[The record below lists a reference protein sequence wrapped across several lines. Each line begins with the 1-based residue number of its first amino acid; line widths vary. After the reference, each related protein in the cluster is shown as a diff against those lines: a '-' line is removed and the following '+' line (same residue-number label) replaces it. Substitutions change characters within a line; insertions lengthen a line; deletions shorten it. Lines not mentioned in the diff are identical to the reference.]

1 MSSLDTIRRFP
12 YCQKVLP
19 ATYDDSLSYYESI
32 CKLVTKMNE
41 IITELNA
48 IDPESILELVDDR
61 VDERLV
67 DLNKQMQNLTDR
79 VNQVMGSV
87 TSALEKY
94 NNEVTMEMH
103 RQLTEMTV
111 LLSTQLAALR
121 LYVNNQD
128 NMILSELRYQI
139 ELLKNQLPDLTTVYV
154 YSPFSSQIVDIQT
167 AINEIWDNIKVYSL
181 TADEYDDMK
190 WTAEQYDGF
199 QLTAYQYDYY
209 SRRFIWK
216 DPNFYMTDVWT
227 GEQIHTKEELD
238 KLATLHKENS
248 FKAGQYDALA
258 FTCKQYELNGITAEE
273 YDWNSIN
280 YFTLYAPVM
289 DNLYS
294 MLGRSYKIV
303 KTNKKLEV
311 FTCSY
316 SLKFNISITLKQ
328 DIPTLST
335 GTPLLIYFG
344 STSQPY
350 IQVDIYKKEDSSL
363 FTTVTNKS
371 EPYTLIDIN
380 DGETVLQ
387 YDVKCIGDNSTSKP
401 AILYPLIAQK
411 LNWRCIH

>member
-1 MSSLDTIRRFP
+1 M
-12 YCQKVLP
+12 
-19 ATYDDSLSYYESI
+19 
-32 CKLVTKMNE
+32 
-41 IITELNA
+41 
-48 IDPESILELVDDR
+48 ELVDDR

-67 DLNKQMQNLTDR
+67 DLNRQMQNLTDR

-94 NNEVTMEMH
+94 NNDITMEMH

-121 LYVNNQD
+121 IYVNNQD

-139 ELLKNQLPDLTTVYV
+139 ELLKNQLPELTTVYV

-238 KLATLHKENS
+238 KLATLHKENALTT
-248 FKAGQYDALA
+248 FQYDKLA
-258 FTCKQYELNGITAEE
+258 FTAEDYDYKTITSTDFDWYSKAMLTYYLDAHNFNLTYMSPNGSLIV
-273 YDWNSIN
+273 N
-280 YFTLYAPVM
+280 YPYA
-289 DNLYS
+289 
-294 MLGRSYKIV
+294 K
-303 KTNKKLEV
+303 
-311 FTCSY
+311 
-316 SLKFNISITLKQ
+316 SIT
-328 DIPTLST
+328 
-335 GTPLLIYFG
+335 G
-344 STSQPY
+344 STAFDTSGTAL
-350 IQVDIYKKEDSSL
+350 SN
-363 FTTVTNKS
+363 TVTNTLYNSWLDVRKQTYLITCNKS
-371 EPYTLIDIN
+371 NPS
-380 DGETVLQ
+380 LQ
-387 YDVKCIGDNSTSKP
+387 IGIKYSDDTIKFATTTSKGFGIVQP
-401 AILYPLIAQK
+401 PENEELTIKTILVNTIYGGFASIANDLNILICQK
-411 LNWRCIH
+411 R

>member
-19 ATYDDSLSYYESI
+19 ATYDDSLSYYQSI

-67 DLNKQMQNLTDR
+67 DLNKQMQNLTER

-94 NNEVTMEMH
+94 NNEITMEMH

-121 LYVNNQD
+121 IYVNNQD

-139 ELLKNQLPDLTTVYV
+139 ELLKNQLPELTTVYV

-181 TADEYDDMK
+181 TADEYDNMK

-238 KLATLHKENS
+238 KLATLHKENALTT
-248 FKAGQYDALA
+248 FQYDKLT
-258 FTCKQYELNGITAEE
+258 FTAEDYESKTITATDF
-273 YDWNSIN
+273 DWYSKAMLTYYLDAHNFNLNYMSPNGSLIVNYPYAKSIKGSAPFKTSGTAVSN
-280 YFTLYAPVM
+280 IVTNTLYNSWLDVRKQTFIFAC
-289 DNLYS
+289 N
-294 MLGRSYKIV
+294 RSNPSLQIGI
-303 KTNKKLEV
+303 
-311 FTCSY
+311 SY
-316 SLKFNISITLKQ
+316 SDDTTKFA
-328 DIPTLST
+328 ST
-335 GTPLLIYFG
+335 
-344 STSQPY
+344 
-350 IQVDIYKKEDSSL
+350 
-363 FTTVTNKS
+363 
-371 EPYTLIDIN
+371 
-380 DGETVLQ
+380 
-387 YDVKCIGDNSTSKP
+387 TSKGFGIVEP
-401 AILYPLIAQK
+401 PENEELTINTILVNTIYGGFASMANNLNILICQK
-411 LNWRCIH
+411 R

>member
-1 MSSLDTIRRFP
+1 
-12 YCQKVLP
+12 
-19 ATYDDSLSYYESI
+19 
-32 CKLVTKMNE
+32 MNE

-79 VNQVMGSV
+79 VNQVMSSV

-121 LYVNNQD
+121 IYVNNQD

-139 ELLKNQLPDLTTVYV
+139 ELLKNQLPELTTVYV

-190 WTAEQYDGF
+190 WSAEQYDGL

-227 GEQIHTKEELD
+227 GEQIHTKEELEM
-238 KLATLHKENS
+238 LATLHKENALTT
-248 FKAGQYDALA
+248 FQYDKLT
-258 FTCKQYELNGITAEE
+258 FTAEDYESKTITATDF
-273 YDWNSIN
+273 DWYSKAMLTYYLDAYNFNLTYMSPNGSLIVNYPYAKSIKGSTPFETSGTAVSN
-280 YFTLYAPVM
+280 IVTNTLYNSWLDVRKQTYIISCNRSNPSLQIGIYYSDDTKRFASTTSMGFGIVEPPENEELTIKTVIVNTIYGGFASTAK
-289 DNLYS
+289 NL
-294 MLGRSYKIV
+294 
-303 KTNKKLEV
+303 
-311 FTCSY
+311 
-316 SLKFNISITLKQ
+316 NI
-328 DIPTLST
+328 
-335 GTPLLIYFG
+335 LI
-344 STSQPY
+344 
-350 IQVDIYKKEDSSL
+350 
-363 FTTVTNKS
+363 
-371 EPYTLIDIN
+371 
-380 DGETVLQ
+380 
-387 YDVKCIGDNSTSKP
+387 C
-401 AILYPLIAQK
+401 QK
-411 LNWRCIH
+411 R